1 MKSLKKILFG
11 IVFFSIILTIS
22 SVDKVKADEVKDP
35 KLVLESYQVVGG
47 HLTAGGEGEIK
58 LTIKNESTKVTAY
71 NVLLSYVSDNN
82 RIYPVYGLSNQVYI
96 GTIGAGKK
104 VNVTIKVSV
113 SDILDTDNVLTS
125 FELAGT
131 DGKNNFFNEFFV
143 AVPVNEKLSLKINNV
158 SLAQNSVLGAKSL
171 VSVGYSNDGLE
182 DIYGAVMHIEGKI
195 DQSQKLVNIGN
206 ILAGESKYLDYS
218 VTFQQTGN
226 QPVKIYFTYKDKNG
240 NMYTSEESTYLVKVT
255 ESSTE
260 DNEGNEQKNDQSKP
274 SNLWIIFLAI
284 GVLLLIGVIISVVIK
299 NRK

>member
-1 MKSLKKILFG
+1 MKNIKKLLLGILF
-11 IVFFSIILTIS
+11 FSMMLIFS
-22 SVDKVKADEVKDP
+22 SVENAKADEIKDP
-35 KLVLESYQVVGG
+35 KLVLESYKVVGE

-71 NVLLSYVSDNN
+71 NVLLSYVSENN

-104 VNVTIKVSV
+104 VSVTIKVSV

-143 AVPVNEKLSLKINNV
+143 AIPVNEKLSLKINNV
-158 SLAQNSVLGAKSL
+158 SLAQNSVMGAKSL

-182 DIYGAVMHIEGKI
+182 DIYSAVLHIEGKI
-195 DQSQKLVNIGN
+195 DHSQKLVNIGN
-206 ILAGESKYLDYS
+206 IIAGESKYLDYS

-255 ESSTE
+255 EASTE
-260 DNEGNEQKNDQSKP
+260 DNEETEQNSNQNKS

-284 GVLLLIGVIISVVIK
+284 GVLLLTGVIISVVIK